1 VEWRR
6 RCTLCGAR
14 RLHASLTAPP
24 QQRRRRACT
33 PHPPPL
39 PCPPPA
45 PRVFRSRLLE
55 ASRRGAA
62 SISFLAIAGHLSR
75 GEAAK
80 AFYQVCGAL
89 RGAG

>member
-1 VEWRR
+1 
-6 RCTLCGAR
+6 
-14 RLHASLTAPP
+14 
-24 QQRRRRACT
+24 
-33 PHPPPL
+33 
-39 PCPPPA
+39 
-45 PRVFRSRLLE
+45 VFRSRLLE